1 MNRQNPSSKISGKMI
16 RLLLT
21 IGLQCIGLLAWSNSI
36 EVCKSCEVKTIRQG
50 IEKAQTH
57 DTVFVKKGIYNEFN
71 IHIDKPLH
79 LIGLQNPVVDGQEKG
94 PIFEISADSVTLAGF
109 TINNVARSHTK
120 DYAAVHV
127 FKINHF
133 LFERNN
139 FNNPFFAY
147 LIEKSHYGIIQK
159 NTING
164 NAVVEH
170 NSGNGIHLWHCSH
183 MEILNNEVYQMRDG
197 IYFEFVKSSKVEG
210 NVSKRNI
217 RYGLH
222 FMFSNNDEYI
232 DNLFENNGAGVAV
245 MFSKYIFMR
254 NNTFRLNWGTASY
267 GLLLKEIYD
276 AEIKQNTF
284 EENTIGVN
292 ADGSTRVN
300 FEKNNFTNNGWAIK
314 FLGACYSNKLRFN
327 NFRNNSFGISYQ
339 GGLNGNLFD
348 RNFWSDYSGYDLD
361 RDGLGDVPFRPI
373 KLFSYVVNKTPETI
387 ILLRSLFVDI
397 INFSEKVSPIFTPD
411 QLKDE
416 NPLMKPVQW

>member
-1 MNRQNPSSKISGKMI
+1 
-16 RLLLT
+16 
-21 IGLQCIGLLAWSNSI
+21 
-36 EVCKSCEVKTIRQG
+36 
-50 IEKAQTH
+50 
-57 DTVFVKKGIYNEFN
+57 
-71 IHIDKPLH
+71 
-79 LIGLQNPVVDGQEKG
+79 
-94 PIFEISADSVTLAGF
+94 VTLSGF
-109 TINNVARSHTK
+109 EINNVARSHTK
-120 DYAAVHV
+120 DYAAVRA
-127 FKINHF
+127 FKIRHF
-133 LFERNN
+133 LFEDNT

-147 LIEKSHYGIIQK
+147 LIEKSHYGIIK
-159 NTING
+159 NNVING

-170 NSGNGIHLWHCSH
+170 NSGNGIHLWHCSY
-183 MEILNNEVYQMRDG
+183 MEVLDNEVYQMRDG
-197 IYFEFVKSSKVEG
+197 IYFEFVKHSLVAD
-210 NVSKRNI
+210 NISKRNI

-222 FMFSNNDEYI
+222 FMFSNNDEYEN
-232 DNLFENNGAGVAV
+232 NLFEDNGAGVAV

-254 NNTFRLNWGTASY
+254 NNIFRLNWGTASY

-300 FEKNNFTNNGWAIK
+300 FEQNNFNNNGWAIK

-327 NFRNNSFGISYQ
+327 NFRNNSFGIAYQ

-348 RNFWSDYSGYDLD
+348 RNYWSEYTGYDLD

-416 NPLMKPVQW
+416 NPLMKPVTW

>member
-1 MNRQNPSSKISGKMI
+1 MI
-16 RLLLT
+16 KTFLILPLLGFCVL
-21 IGLQCIGLLAWSNSI
+21 LQATQI
-36 EVCKSCEVKTIRQG
+36 EVCETCKISSIKEA
-50 IEKAQTH
+50 IEIASAH
-57 DTVFVKKGIYNEFN
+57 DSVIVQEGIYNEFD
-71 IHIDKPLH
+71 IQISKPIFLKG
-79 LIGLQNPVVDGQEKG
+79 IGKPVIDGQEKG
-94 PIFEISADSVTLAGF
+94 PIFEIHADSVTLSGF
-109 TINNVARSHTK
+109 EINNVARSHTK
-120 DYAAVHV
+120 DYAAVRTY
-127 FKINHF
+127 KIKHF
-133 LFERNN
+133 LFEDNT

-147 LIEKSHYGIIQK
+147 LIEKSHYGIIQR
-159 NTING
+159 NVING

-170 NSGNGIHLWHCSH
+170 NSGNGIHLWHCSF
-183 MEILNNEVYQMRDG
+183 MEVLDNEVYQMRDG
-197 IYFEFVKSSKVEG
+197 IYFEFVKHSKVAG
-210 NVSKRNI
+210 NISKKNI

-222 FMFSNNDEYI
+222 FMFSNNDEYEN
-232 DNLFENNGAGVAV
+232 NLFEDNGAGVAV

-254 NNTFRLNWGTASY
+254 NNIFRLNWGTASY

-300 FEKNNFTNNGWAIK
+300 FEQNNFNNNGWAIK

-327 NFRNNSFGISYQ
+327 NFNSNSFGIAYQ

-348 RNFWSDYSGYDLD
+348 RNYWSEYTGYDLD
-361 RDGLGDVPFRPI
+361 RDGHGDVPYRPI

-416 NPLMKPVQW
+416 NPLMKPVTW

>member
-1 MNRQNPSSKISGKMI
+1 MARYITI
-16 RLLLT
+16 LT
-21 IGLQCIGLLAWSNSI
+21 FLCLNFTLWANQI
-36 EVCKSCEVKTIRQG
+36 EVCPSCPVKSIKQAIQM
-50 IEKAQTH
+50 AQPL
-57 DTVFVKKGIYNEFN
+57 DSILVKKGTYKEFD
-71 IHIDKPLH
+71 ILVDKPLY
-79 LIGLQNPVVDGQEKG
+79 IKGIDQPVVDGEEKG
-94 PIFEISADSVTLAGF
+94 PIFEISADSVTLSGF
-109 TINNVARSHTK
+109 VINNVARSHTK
-120 DYAAVHV
+120 DYAAVRAFKVRHFV
-127 FKINHF
+127 FEKNT
-133 LFERNN
+133 

-159 NTING
+159 NVING

-170 NSGNGIHLWHCSH
+170 NSGNGIHLWHCSNV
-183 MEILNNEVYQMRDG
+183 EVLDNEVYQMRDG
-197 IYFEFVKSSKVEG
+197 IYFEFVKSSKVA
-210 NVSKRNI
+210 NNISKRNI

-232 DNLFENNGAGVAV
+232 DNLFEDNGAGVAV

-254 NNTFRLNWGTASY
+254 KNTFRLNWGTASY

-300 FEKNNFTNNGWAIK
+300 FEQNEFVNNGWAIK
-314 FLGACYSNKLRFN
+314 FHGACYSNKLRFN
-327 NFRNNSFGISYQ
+327 NFRNNSFGIAYQ

-348 RNFWSDYSGYDLD
+348 RNYWSEYTGYDLD
-361 RDGLGDVPFRPI
+361 KDGLGDVPFRPI